1 MDIKAYKKQFTYSYS
16 LGAFP
21 TIELLKTNNINLKY
35 ILIHSTFENKEVLT
49 LINKLAKNKEKQ
61 EFLKDNKKKN
71 VVQNA

>member
-35 ILIHSTFENKEVLT
+35 ILIHSTFEKP
-49 LINKLAKNKEKQ
+49 
-61 EFLKDNKKKN
+61 
-71 VVQNA
+71 

>member
-49 LINKLAKNKEKQ
+49 LINKLAKN
-61 EFLKDNKKKN
+61 N
-71 VVQNA
+71 VVINKHNILLFLFI